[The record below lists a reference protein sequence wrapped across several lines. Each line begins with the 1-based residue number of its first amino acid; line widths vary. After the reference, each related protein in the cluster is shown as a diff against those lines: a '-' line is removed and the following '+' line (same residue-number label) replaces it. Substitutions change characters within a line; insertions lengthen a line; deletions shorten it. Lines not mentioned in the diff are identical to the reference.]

1 VTEPKPFDVNKFLD
15 GRSIGRVHVVTVA
28 LLILTMM
35 VDGYDI
41 FLVGIVLPYLSTDL
55 GIAPAALTVVFV
67 VQQFGLLLGN
77 FVVGPVADRYGRR
90 VTLLTC
96 LAVFGILTL
105 VTPYATTVQEF
116 VALRFVAGVFLS
128 GVIPNAI
135 ALVSEIMPTRVR
147 ATTVSIT
154 FAGYTMG
161 TSIIGAPVL
170 KWLVPY
176 GWEYGFVVGG
186 VLPLL
191 LVVVLYVSLPESL
204 RFLAGRGADPRRI
217 RRQLERIDPSLEL
230 DGGETFVVRGDQA
243 AGSKVPIV
251 ALFRDG
257 RTATTL
263 LLMAGFHMA
272 FIVSN
277 LMGSWRNTVL
287 SDGGLSLDRI
297 ASIMFFPGIAG
308 VIGTL
313 TSGFVMDR
321 LGPTRVLPVYL
332 AAAALAFASV
342 AFLDLQSVAT
352 MLAFVVA
359 GYFSNGGLSGLN
371 ALASISYPSQMR
383 ATGVSWAHAA
393 GRAGAMVGPL
403 LGGAL
408 IARGLGVSGVFLV
421 TAIPQLCAALA
432 IVAMWRVHAS
442 AAASGLPP
450 GCARTDVELV

>member
-1 VTEPKPFDVNKFLD
+1 MTAAKAFDVNKFLD
-15 GRSIGRVHVVTVA
+15 GHSIGRTHVVTVS

-55 GIAPAALTVVFV
+55 GIAPAALTIVFV

-77 FVVGPVADRYGRR
+77 FVVGPIADRYGRR

-96 LAVFGILTL
+96 LAVFGALTL
-105 VTPYATTVQEF
+105 VTPFTSTVSEF
-116 VALRFVAGVFLS
+116 AVLRFVAGVFLS

-135 ALVSEIMPTRVR
+135 ALVSELMPTRVR

-161 TSIIGAPVL
+161 TSVIGAPVL

-186 VLPLL
+186 LLPLL
-191 LVVVLYVSLPESL
+191 LVVVLYFGLPESL
-204 RFLAGRGADPRRI
+204 RFLANRGGSDQRI
-217 RRQLERIDPSLEL
+217 RRQLERMDPSLAL
-230 DGGETFVVRGDQA
+230 DGSETFVVRGDQA
-243 AGSKVPIV
+243 RASKVPIV

-257 RTATTL
+257 RIPTTL
-263 LLMAGFHMA
+263 LLWVGFHMA

-277 LMGSWRNTVL
+277 LMGSWRNQVL
-287 SDGGLSLDRI
+287 AQGGLSLDQV

-321 LGPTRVLPVYL
+321 LGPTRVLPAYL
-332 AAAALAFASV
+332 AAASIAIAAV
-342 AFLDLQSVAT
+342 AFLPLATVWT
-352 MLAFVVA
+352 MLAFVVS

-371 ALASISYPSQMR
+371 ALASISYPSQIR

-393 GRAGAMVGPL
+393 GRAGAMVGPI

-408 IARGLGVSGVFLV
+408 IARGYGVAGVFLV
-421 TAIPQLCAALA
+421 TAIPQFCAALA
-432 IVAMWRVHAS
+432 IFTLWRFHARSGAGVRLPQTGVANV
-442 AAASGLPP
+442 
-450 GCARTDVELV
+450 